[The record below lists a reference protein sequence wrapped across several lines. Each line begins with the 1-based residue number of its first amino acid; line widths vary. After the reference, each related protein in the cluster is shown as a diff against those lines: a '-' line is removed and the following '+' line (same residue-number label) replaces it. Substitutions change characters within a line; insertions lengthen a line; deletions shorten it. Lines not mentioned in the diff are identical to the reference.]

1 MGEPTHQN
9 IRRVGGLGYS
19 VLRCHYNAVS
29 DETDTGGFT
38 HIGIVQH
45 GFVRDVSFPVQ
56 RGGVVYLFGLN
67 NTGKSTILDA
77 ITTLDGRPV
86 DSASW
91 VIAYARS
98 EADIAL
104 RDTNEKRPAWYN
116 ECLSELNESRY
127 TWFGEDEGINPKTDS
142 PRGWL
147 RMLPSETRDPRDDVL
162 AGKPCVAIT
171 TAFGSAQDRGLGPAN
186 AAGFAPADGGFHMV
200 AWTAITPDPRRTPT
214 SLPFDPNRLR
224 FAVPGR
230 RLYKDGNPDTPI
242 GPRRALEH
250 MPSSIR
256 DELEQWSDDFTWND
270 MDDWEE
276 GEFPDKPPTIA
287 TDIRA
292 APVSWL
298 LSPSRILPT
307 LDSLIEPVGSQIT
320 VLSAADGM
328 VDSANWPKGAK
339 TSLHTAIACQL
350 RLDEYLGSHWPPLR
364 DSYFYVIGG
373 QRHPHPSATT
383 VLEAFS
389 RAATEML
396 PAFVRDSHDS
406 HFVAYAD
413 PATRTIRML
422 VRTIIHGN
430 QRDLEVS
437 ELAEGLRLWH
447 LLAIRSVLEGESML
461 RFIQDTLSSVGVDP
475 DDDIYR
481 QIDDIILFGQ
491 WNTFIVIDEPERHL
505 HPTAQREAAKWLQD
519 FAARTNTYVVAAT
532 HSPAMLSAG
541 GARYVHVERRH
552 DDSVEAIEIDAIDLR
567 RHFATNS
574 RLGFDQGELLTAIE
588 QYIVVEGEHEEI
600 VLTAWCG
607 DVLARSL
614 ICPMRGTQ
622 QRGGVNLQLEALM
635 KLAPKP
641 VAFLL
646 DFDPV
651 VEGIRDLPDAFDLEL
666 IGEDRIRFVE
676 EHVAGFN
683 RKKHASW
690 LDLLFWGKI
699 PVRSPICM
707 LEEPDIVFLLD
718 EQLIGE
724 GAKRKYTHAKALKAL
739 TDERGSNE
747 GIKPFLM
754 RYFGLRTDVFDA
766 ANIKVMADAST
777 GPGRDELRKQVA
789 SLIEKA
795 QPPASH

>member
-1 MGEPTHQN
+1 M
-9 IRRVGGLGYS
+9 
-19 VLRCHYNAVS
+19 S

-45 GFVRDVSFPVQ
+45 GFVRDISFPVQ

-91 VIAYARS
+91 VIAYAKT
-98 EADIAL
+98 EADLGL
-104 RDTNEKRPAWYN
+104 RDASEERPDWYN
-116 ECLSELNESRY
+116 ECLSELHENLGH
-127 TWFGEDEGINPKTDS
+127 WFRGDGSIDPDTNS

-147 RMLPSETRDPRDDVL
+147 RMIPAETRDPRDEVL
-162 AGKPCVAIT
+162 AGEPCVAIT
-171 TAFGSAQDRGLGPAN
+171 TAFGPVKGD
-186 AAGFAPADGGFHMV
+186 GFSLV
-200 AWTAITPDPRRTPT
+200 AWTAITPDPRRIPT
-214 SLPFDPNRLR
+214 SIPFDPERLS
-224 FAVPGR
+224 FAVLSYQLFVEGY
-230 RLYKDGNPDTPI
+230 LDMPI

-250 MPSSIR
+250 MPASILN
-256 DELEQWSDDFTWND
+256 ELEQWSVDFTRNHG
-270 MDDWEE
+270 DWQED
-276 GEFPDKPPTIA
+276 EFPDRPPTIA

-292 APVSWL
+292 APVSWFL
-298 LSPSRILPT
+298 NPSRILPT
-307 LDSLIEPVGSQIT
+307 LDSLIEPVLSPIT
-320 VLSAADGM
+320 VLSATDGM
-328 VDSANWPKGAK
+328 IDSTNWPEEE
-339 TSLHTAIACQL
+339 TMLLHLAIRWQ
-350 RLDEYLGSHWPPLR
+350 REQDGQSPSHWFPLR
-364 DSYFYVIGG
+364 DSYFYVVGG
-373 QRHPHPSATT
+373 QRREHPSATT

-389 RAATEML
+389 RVATEML
-396 PAFVRDSHDS
+396 PSFAQHSPDS

-413 PATRTIRML
+413 PVSKTIK
-422 VRTIIHGN
+422 VRIRAKVHGTEH
-430 QRDLEVS
+430 DLEIS

-447 LLAIRSVLEGESML
+447 LLAIRSTLATEPMFRVLAEIGLLEHVGIPD
-461 RFIQDTLSSVGVDP
+461 FTPTDKKPTLVV
-475 DDDIYR
+475 
-481 QIDDIILFGQ
+481 
-491 WNTFIVIDEPERHL
+491 VDEPERHL
-505 HPTAQREAAKWLQD
+505 HPAAQREAAKWLQD

-541 GARYVHVERRH
+541 GARYVHVERRR

-567 RHFATNS
+567 RHFVTNS
-574 RLGFDQGELLTAIE
+574 RMGFDQGELLTAIE

-600 VLTAWCG
+600 VLTAWCV
-607 DVLARSL
+607 DVLEKSL

-622 QRGGVNLQLEALM
+622 QRGGVNLQLEAMM
-635 KLAPKP
+635 KLARKP

-676 EHVAGFN
+676 EHVAEFN

-724 GAKRKYTHAKALKAL
+724 GAERKYTHAKALRAL

-754 RYFGLRTDVFDA
+754 RYFGLRADVFDA

-777 GPGRDELRKQVA
+777 GPRRDELRKQVT

-795 QPPASH
+795 QPPVDH

>member
-1 MGEPTHQN
+1 M
-9 IRRVGGLGYS
+9 
-19 VLRCHYNAVS
+19 S

-45 GFVRDVSFPVQ
+45 GFVRDISFPVQ

-91 VIAYARS
+91 VIAYART
-98 EADIAL
+98 EADVGL
-104 RDTNEKRPAWYN
+104 RDASEERPAWYN
-116 ECLSELNESRY
+116 ECLSELHENRYNWFRDDESI
-127 TWFGEDEGINPKTDS
+127 DPDTDS

-147 RMLPSETRDPRDDVL
+147 RMLPAETRDPRDEVL
-162 AGKPCVAIT
+162 AGEPCVAIT
-171 TAFGSAQDRGLGPAN
+171 TAFGPEKGDGFGL
-186 AAGFAPADGGFHMV
+186 V

-214 SLPFDPNRLR
+214 SLPFDPNRLS
-224 FAVPGR
+224 FAMPSN
-230 RLYKDGNPDTPI
+230 RLFEEGNSDVRI
-242 GPRRALEH
+242 GPRRALEY
-250 MPSSIR
+250 MPASIR
-256 DELEQWSDDFTWND
+256 EELEQWSEDFTGND
-270 MDDWEE
+270 RDGWQED
-276 GEFPDKPPTIA
+276 EFPDKPPTIA
-287 TDIRA
+287 TDFRA
-292 APVSWL
+292 APVSWF

-307 LDSLIEPVGSQIT
+307 LDSLIEPVLSPIT

-328 VDSANWPKGAK
+328 GDSANWPDM
-339 TSLHTAIACQL
+339 AIHFLNVGIGWQ
-350 RLDEYLGSHWPPLR
+350 RSQDEQFGSHGPPLR
-364 DSYFYVIGG
+364 DSYFYVVGG
-373 QRHPHPSATT
+373 QRHEHPSATT

-389 RAATEML
+389 RVATEML
-396 PAFVRDSHDS
+396 PSFAQHSPGS

-413 PATRTIRML
+413 PASKTIK
-422 VRTIIHGN
+422 VRLRANIHGTEH
-430 QRDLEVS
+430 DLEIS

-447 LLAIRSVLEGESML
+447 LLAIRSALAFESMTRVL
-461 RFIQDTLSSVGVDP
+461 AEIGWQLFKNLPRAASIEARPTLVV
-475 DDDIYR
+475 
-481 QIDDIILFGQ
+481 
-491 WNTFIVIDEPERHL
+491 VDEPERHL
-505 HPTAQREAAKWLQD
+505 HPAAQREAAKWLQD

-541 GARYVHVERRH
+541 GARYVHVERRR

-600 VLTAWCG
+600 VLTAWCV
-607 DVLARSL
+607 DVLEKSL

-622 QRGGVNLQLEALM
+622 QRGGVNLQLEAMM
-635 KLAPKP
+635 KLARKP

-666 IGEDRIRFVE
+666 IGENRIRFVE

-683 RKKHASW
+683 CKKHASW
-690 LDLLFWGKI
+690 LDLLFWGTI

-724 GAKRKYTHAKALKAL
+724 GAEREYTHAKALKAL

-754 RYFGLRTDVFDA
+754 RYFGLRTDVFEDA
-766 ANIKVMADAST
+766 SIKVMADAST
-777 GPGRDELRKQVA
+777 GPRRDELRKQVA

-795 QPPASH
+795 QPPAGH

>member
-1 MGEPTHQN
+1 M
-9 IRRVGGLGYS
+9 
-19 VLRCHYNAVS
+19 S

-45 GFVRDVSFPVQ
+45 GFVRDISFPVQ

-98 EADIAL
+98 EADLNL
-104 RDTNEKRPAWYN
+104 RDASEEKPAWYN
-116 ECLSELNESRY
+116 ECLSELYENGGL
-127 TWFGEDEGINPKTDS
+127 WFRGDKSIDPETDS

-147 RMLPSETRDPRDDVL
+147 RMLPAEARDPRDDVL
-162 AGKPCVAIT
+162 AGEPCVAIT
-171 TAFGSAQDRGLGPAN
+171 TAFGPEEGDGFGL
-186 AAGFAPADGGFHMV
+186 V

-214 SLPFDPNRLR
+214 SLPFDPDRLR
-224 FAVPGR
+224 FAMPGPE
-230 RLYKDGNPDTPI
+230 LIHSGALASPI

-250 MPSSIR
+250 MPASIR
-256 DELEQWSDDFTWND
+256 KELEQWSDDFSLNE
-270 MDDWEE
+270 MIQWEE
-276 GEFPDKPPTIA
+276 GGFPDKPPTIA

-292 APVSWL
+292 APVSWVF
-298 LSPSRILPT
+298 SPSRILPT
-307 LDSLIEPVGSQIT
+307 LDSLIEPVLSPIT
-320 VLSAADGM
+320 VLSATDGM
-328 VDSANWPKGAK
+328 IDSANWPERA
-339 TSLHTAIACQL
+339 TTLLHAAIGWQ
-350 RLDEYLGSHWPPLR
+350 RDQDENLHSHRSPLR

-373 QRHPHPSATT
+373 QRREHPSATT
-383 VLEAFS
+383 VLEAFA
-389 RAATEML
+389 RVATKML
-396 PAFVRDSHDS
+396 PSFAQHSHGS
-406 HFVAYAD
+406 HFVASAD
-413 PATRTIRML
+413 PVSKTIK
-422 VRTIIHGN
+422 VRIRAEVHGTEH
-430 QRDLEVS
+430 DFEIS

-447 LLAIRSVLEGESML
+447 LLAIRSALAFESMTRVL
-461 RFIQDTLSSVGVDP
+461 AEIGWQVFKNLPRAASIEARPTLVV
-475 DDDIYR
+475 
-481 QIDDIILFGQ
+481 
-491 WNTFIVIDEPERHL
+491 VDEPERHL
-505 HPTAQREAAKWLQD
+505 HPAAQREAAKWLQD

-541 GARYVHVERRH
+541 GARYVHVERRR

-567 RHFATNS
+567 RHFVTNS

-622 QRGGVNLQLEALM
+622 QRGGVNLQLEAMM
-635 KLAPKP
+635 KLARKP

-676 EHVAGFN
+676 EHVARFN
-683 RKKHASW
+683 RKKHAAW

-754 RYFGLRTDVFDA
+754 RYFGLRADVFDA

-795 QPPASH
+795 QPPVGH

>member
-1 MGEPTHQN
+1 M
-9 IRRVGGLGYS
+9 
-19 VLRCHYNAVS
+19 S

-45 GFVRDVSFPVQ
+45 GFVRDISFPVQ

-91 VIAYARS
+91 VIAYART
-98 EADIAL
+98 EADVGL
-104 RDTNEKRPAWYN
+104 RDASEERPAWYN
-116 ECLSELNESRY
+116 ECLSELDENRY
-127 TWFGEDEGINPKTDS
+127 NWFRDDENIDPNTDS

-147 RMLPSETRDPRDDVL
+147 RMLPAETRDPRDDVL
-162 AGKPCVAIT
+162 AGEPCVAIT
-171 TAFGSAQDRGLGPAN
+171 TAFGPVEGDGFGL
-186 AAGFAPADGGFHMV
+186 V

-224 FAVPGR
+224 FAVPGHE
-230 RLYKDGNPDTPI
+230 LFEQGNSDVRI

-250 MPSSIR
+250 MPASIR
-256 DELEQWSDDFTWND
+256 KELEQWSDDFTWND
-270 MDDWEE
+270 MCAWEE

-287 TDIRA
+287 TDFRA
-292 APVSWL
+292 APVSWF

-307 LDSLIEPVGSQIT
+307 LDSLIEPVLSPIT
-320 VLSAADGM
+320 VLSATDGM
-328 VDSANWPKGAK
+328 SDSANWPERA
-339 TSLHTAIACQL
+339 TTLLHTAIGWQ
-350 RLDEYLGSHWPPLR
+350 RIQDEQFGSHWPPLR

-373 QRHPHPSATT
+373 QRHQHPSATT

-389 RAATEML
+389 RVATEML
-396 PAFVRDSHDS
+396 PSFAQHSYGS
-406 HFVAYAD
+406 HFVTYAD
-413 PATRTIRML
+413 PVSKTIK
-422 VRTIIHGN
+422 VRIRAEVHGTEH
-430 QRDLEVS
+430 DLEIN

-447 LLAIRSVLEGESML
+447 LLAIRSALALDPMFRVLAEIGLLKEGLLPFAYIED
-461 RFIQDTLSSVGVDP
+461 RPTLVV
-475 DDDIYR
+475 
-481 QIDDIILFGQ
+481 
-491 WNTFIVIDEPERHL
+491 VDEPERHL
-505 HPTAQREAAKWLQD
+505 HPAAQREAAKWLQD

-541 GARYVHVERRH
+541 GARYVHVERRR

-567 RHFATNS
+567 RHFVTNS

-635 KLAPKP
+635 KVARKP

-676 EHVAGFN
+676 EHVARFN

-690 LDLLFWGKI
+690 LGLLFWGTI
-699 PVRSPICM
+699 PVRSPICV

-724 GAKRKYTHAKALKAL
+724 GAERKYTHAKALRAL
-739 TDERGSNE
+739 EDERGATE
-747 GIKPFLM
+747 GIKPFLK
-754 RYFGLRTDVFDA
+754 RYFGLRTDVFDDVS
-766 ANIKVMADAST
+766 IKVMADAST
-777 GPGRDELRKQVA
+777 GPRRDELRKQVA

-795 QPPASH
+795 QPPVGH

>member
-1 MGEPTHQN
+1 M
-9 IRRVGGLGYS
+9 
-19 VLRCHYNAVS
+19 S
-29 DETDTGGFT
+29 DETDTGGLT

-45 GFVRDVSFPVQ
+45 GFVRDISFPVQ
-56 RGGVVYLFGLN
+56 CGGVVYLFGLN

-77 ITTLDGRPV
+77 IATLDGRPV
-86 DSASW
+86 DSTSW
-91 VIAYARS
+91 VIAYFRT
-98 EADIAL
+98 EADLGL
-104 RDTNEKRPAWYN
+104 RDASEERPAWYN
-116 ECLSELNESRY
+116 ECLSELYENRCS
-127 TWFGEDEGINPKTDS
+127 WFREDESIDPDTDS

-147 RMLPSETRDPRDDVL
+147 RMLPAETRDPRDEVL
-162 AGKPCVAIT
+162 AGAPCIALT
-171 TAFGSAQDRGLGPAN
+171 TAFGPEEGDGFGL
-186 AAGFAPADGGFHMV
+186 V

-214 SLPFDPNRLR
+214 SLPFDPNRLSL
-224 FAVPGR
+224 AVPG
-230 RLYKDGNPDTPI
+230 PDLFEEGGYPNTPI
-242 GPRRALEH
+242 GPRRTLEH
-250 MPSSIR
+250 MPASIR
-256 DELEQWSDDFTWND
+256 EELEQWSNEFMWND
-270 MDDWEE
+270 MDDWGE
-276 GEFPDKPPTIA
+276 GDFPDEPPTIA

-307 LDSLIEPVGSQIT
+307 LDSLIEPVLSPIA

-328 VDSANWPKGAK
+328 IDSANWPDRAVAG
-339 TSLHTAIACQL
+339 LNIAIDWRRSHDDQ
-350 RLDEYLGSHWPPLR
+350 YGSPTYPLR
-364 DSYFYVIGG
+364 DSYFYVIGD
-373 QRHPHPSATT
+373 QRHEHPSATT

-389 RAATEML
+389 RVATEML
-396 PAFVRDSHDS
+396 PSFAQHSPDS

-413 PATRTIRML
+413 PTSKTIK
-422 VRTIIHGN
+422 VRLRANVHGTEH
-430 QRDLEVS
+430 DLEIS

-447 LLAIRSVLEGESML
+447 LLTIRSTLTFEAMHGVLDEIGLLEHVSVP
-461 RFIQDTLSSVGVDP
+461 RFARIDKRPTLVV
-475 DDDIYR
+475 
-481 QIDDIILFGQ
+481 
-491 WNTFIVIDEPERHL
+491 VDEPERHL
-505 HPTAQREAAKWLQD
+505 HPDAQREAAKWLQD

-541 GARYVHVERRH
+541 GARYVHVERRR
-552 DDSVEAIEIDAIDLR
+552 DDSVEAIEIDAIELR
-567 RHFATNS
+567 RHFVTNS

-600 VLTAWCG
+600 VLDAWCG
-607 DVLARSL
+607 DILQWSL

-622 QRGGVNLQLEALM
+622 QRGSVNLQLEAMM
-635 KLAPKP
+635 KLARKP

-724 GAKRKYTHAKALKAL
+724 GAKRKYTHAKALKAM

-766 ANIKVMADAST
+766 ASIKVMADAST
-777 GPGRDELRKQVA
+777 GPRRDELRKQVA
-789 SLIEKA
+789 SLIEKT
-795 QPPASH
+795 QPPVDH

>member
-1 MGEPTHQN
+1 M
-9 IRRVGGLGYS
+9 
-19 VLRCHYNAVS
+19 S

-45 GFVRDVSFPVQ
+45 GFVRDISFPVQ

-91 VIAYARS
+91 VIAYAKT
-98 EADIAL
+98 EADLGL
-104 RDTNEKRPAWYN
+104 RDASEETPAWYN
-116 ECLSELNESRY
+116 ECLSELYENLGLWFRDDESIDP
-127 TWFGEDEGINPKTDS
+127 ETDS
-142 PRGWL
+142 PRGWF
-147 RMLPSETRDPRDDVL
+147 RMIPAETRDPRDDVL
-162 AGKPCVAIT
+162 AGEPCVAIT
-171 TAFGSAQDRGLGPAN
+171 TAFGPVKGDGFGL
-186 AAGFAPADGGFHMV
+186 V
-200 AWTAITPDPRRTPT
+200 AWTAITPDPRRIPT
-214 SLPFDPNRLR
+214 SPPFDPYHLNCAMPGNEM
-224 FAVPGR
+224 FA
-230 RLYKDGNPDTPI
+230 LGNGNFPI

-250 MPSSIR
+250 MPASIR
-256 DELEQWSDDFTWND
+256 DELEDWSDDFTLD
-270 MDDWEE
+270 EMIGWED
-276 GEFPDKPPTIA
+276 GGFPDKPPTIA

-292 APVSWL
+292 APVSWF

-307 LDSLIEPVGSQIT
+307 LDSLIEPVLSPIT

-328 VDSANWPKGAK
+328 VDSANWPDGA
-339 TSLHTAIACQL
+339 TILLQSAIHWQQL
-350 RLDEYLGSHWPPLR
+350 QDEQRGAHWYPLR
-364 DSYFYVIGG
+364 DSYFYVIGS
-373 QRHPHPSATT
+373 QRHEHPSATT

-389 RAATEML
+389 RVATEML
-396 PAFVRDSHDS
+396 PSFAQHSDGS
-406 HFVAYAD
+406 HFVTYAD
-413 PATRTIRML
+413 PASKTIN
-422 VRTIIHGN
+422 VRLRAKVHGTEH
-430 QRDLEVS
+430 DLEIS

-447 LLAIRSVLEGESML
+447 LLAIRSALALEPMFRLLREFNWRESEDLPRFASIEL
-461 RFIQDTLSSVGVDP
+461 RPTLVV
-475 DDDIYR
+475 
-481 QIDDIILFGQ
+481 
-491 WNTFIVIDEPERHL
+491 VDEPERHL
-505 HPTAQREAAKWLQD
+505 HPAAQREAAKWLQD

-541 GARYVHVERRH
+541 GARYVHVERRR

-567 RHFATNS
+567 RHFVTNS
-574 RLGFDQGELLTAIE
+574 RMGFDQGELLTAIE

-600 VLTAWCG
+600 VLTAWCV
-607 DVLARSL
+607 DVLEKSL
-614 ICPMRGTQ
+614 ICPMRGTR
-622 QRGGVNLQLEALM
+622 QRGGVNLQLEAMM

-666 IGEDRIRFVE
+666 IGEDRIQFVE

-690 LDLLFWGKI
+690 LGLLFWGTI

-724 GAKRKYTHAKALKAL
+724 GAERKYTHAKALRAL
-739 TDERGSNE
+739 EDERGSTE
-747 GIKPFLM
+747 GIKPFLK
-754 RYFGLRTDVFDA
+754 RYFGLRTDVFDDA
-766 ANIKVMADAST
+766 SIKVMADAST
-777 GPGRDELRKQVA
+777 GPRRDELRKQVV

-795 QPPASH
+795 QPPVGH

>member
-1 MGEPTHQN
+1 M
-9 IRRVGGLGYS
+9 
-19 VLRCHYNAVS
+19 S

-45 GFVRDVSFPVQ
+45 GFVRDISFPVQ

-91 VIAYARS
+91 VIAYART
-98 EADIAL
+98 EADVGL
-104 RDTNEKRPAWYN
+104 RDASEERPAWYN
-116 ECLSELNESRY
+116 ECLSELHENRYNWFRDDESI
-127 TWFGEDEGINPKTDS
+127 DPDTDS

-147 RMLPSETRDPRDDVL
+147 RMLPAETRDPRDEVL
-162 AGKPCVAIT
+162 AGEPCVAIT
-171 TAFGSAQDRGLGPAN
+171 TAFGPEEGDGFGL
-186 AAGFAPADGGFHMV
+186 V

-224 FAVPGR
+224 FAVPGHE
-230 RLYKDGNPDTPI
+230 LFEQGNSDTPI

-250 MPSSIR
+250 MPASIR
-256 DELEQWSDDFTWND
+256 DELEQWSDMFTWND
-270 MDDWEE
+270 MMAWEE
-276 GEFPDKPPTIA
+276 DEFPDKPPTIA

-307 LDSLIEPVGSQIT
+307 LDSLIEPVLSPIT

-328 VDSANWPKGAK
+328 VDSANWPD
-339 TSLHTAIACQL
+339 TAIRFMNVGIGWQ
-350 RLDEYLGSHWPPLR
+350 RSQDEQFGSHGPPLR
-364 DSYFYVIGG
+364 DSYFYVIGS
-373 QRHPHPSATT
+373 QRHQHPSVTK

-389 RAATEML
+389 RVATEML
-396 PAFVRDSHDS
+396 PSFAQHSPGS

-413 PATRTIRML
+413 PASKTIK
-422 VRTIIHGN
+422 VRLTANIHGTEY
-430 QRDLEVS
+430 DLEIS

-447 LLAIRSVLEGESML
+447 LLAIRSALALDPMFRVLVEIGLLKEGLLSFASIED
-461 RFIQDTLSSVGVDP
+461 RPTLVV
-475 DDDIYR
+475 
-481 QIDDIILFGQ
+481 
-491 WNTFIVIDEPERHL
+491 VDEPERHL
-505 HPTAQREAAKWLQD
+505 HPAAQREAAKWLQD

-541 GARYVHVERRH
+541 GARYVHVERRRN
-552 DDSVEAIEIDAIDLR
+552 DSVEAIEIDAIELR

-635 KLAPKP
+635 KVARKP

-683 RKKHASW
+683 PKKHASW
-690 LDLLFWGKI
+690 LDLLFWGTI

-718 EQLIGE
+718 EQLIGK
-724 GAKRKYTHAKALKAL
+724 GAERKYTHAKALRAL

-754 RYFGLRTDVFDA
+754 RYFGLRTDVFEDA
-766 ANIKVMADAST
+766 SIKVMADAST
-777 GPGRDELRKQVA
+777 GPRRDELRKQVA

-795 QPPASH
+795 QPPVDH